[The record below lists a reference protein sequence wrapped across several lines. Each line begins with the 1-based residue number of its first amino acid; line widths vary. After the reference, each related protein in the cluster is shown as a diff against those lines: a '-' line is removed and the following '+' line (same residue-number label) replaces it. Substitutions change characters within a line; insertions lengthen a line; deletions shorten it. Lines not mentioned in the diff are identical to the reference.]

1 MQTQEIRFTV
11 TRQDY
16 RAANYYI
23 YFLSRIFLLRLS
35 LAFLILFAI
44 YLVLEQSGVLPFWE
58 PSAYIAIAVAFWL
71 LCHFFKI
78 EQTVRRYA
86 RSKDNI
92 LNKQSI
98 LRFSD
103 VRMTMKIPEK
113 AFSSS
118 GLFRDFPCA
127 FETRSAFLV
136 YTSASELFLI
146 PRRALEAAQTA
157 RFRSILS
164 AAMGDR
170 FSSRH
175 NKNAPHIPTED
186 EIKAL
191 AISKEKEEKEAAA
204 KAALKEAKKRGNKPV
219 LSITEKAR
227 LADAREMSTEKK
239 DR

>member
-1 MQTQEIRFTV
+1 MQTQEVRFTV

-23 YFLSRIFLLRLS
+23 FFLSKIILLRLS

-44 YLVLEQSGVLPFWE
+44 YLVLVQSGVLPFWE

-71 LCHFFKI
+71 LCQVFKL

-86 RSKDNI
+86 QSKDSI
-92 LNKQSI
+92 LDKQSI

-118 GLFRDFPCA
+118 GLFSDFPCA

-146 PRRALEAAQTA
+146 PSRALDEAQTE
-157 RFRSILS
+157 RFRSVLS
-164 AAMGDR
+164 TAMGDR

-191 AISKEKEEKEAAA
+191 AISKEKEEKEAAV
-204 KAALKEAKKRGNKPV
+204 KAALKEAKKRGKKPS
-219 LSITEKAR
+219 LSIAEKAR
-227 LADAREMSTEKK
+227 LADTREMSAEKK
-239 DR
+239 D